1 MRIFRMRMPKI
12 PKWFLAGFI
21 LTLIFFPIAFAYF
34 GIEFTDKLWIAV
46 FGFAIM
52 SGVLAS
58 FWGRGWFHQGH
69 TPVVVGFIF
78 IVVGLVIV
86 YGTFEFPFTNDA
98 GEIEVK
104 KQMWDLT
111 PNESAVFVLLIVV
124 GVLSVVSGMKQ
135 IFANSYW
142 WGRR

>member
-1 MRIFRMRMPKI
+1 MPKI
-12 PKWFLAGFI
+12 PKWFLSGFI
-21 LTLIFFPIAFAYF
+21 LTLIFFPIAFAHF

-46 FGFAIM
+46 FGFAFM

-78 IVVGLVIV
+78 VVIGGIIV
-86 YGTFEFPFTNDA
+86 YGTFDFPYTNSA
-98 GEIEVK
+98 GEIIHNE
-104 KQMWDLT
+104 QMWNLT
-111 PNESAVFVLLIVV
+111 PHETAVFILLIVV
-124 GVLSVVSGMKQ
+124 GILSMVTGMQQ